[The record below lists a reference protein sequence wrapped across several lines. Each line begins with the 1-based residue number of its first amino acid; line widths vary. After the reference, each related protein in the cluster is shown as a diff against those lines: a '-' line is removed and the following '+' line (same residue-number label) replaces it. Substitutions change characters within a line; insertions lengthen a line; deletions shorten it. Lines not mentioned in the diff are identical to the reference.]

1 LRSAFVDLSA
11 NCASINM
18 RIRRWVGILTFAACA
33 LSDGPPCQNPS
44 RGDASAH
51 GGVRNNCDLDFTG
64 LVAAAFEEIDH
75 RVSYIAAKSLER
87 VAFDVQTLNVDVQT
101 LNVGMLNIPDA
112 GVIIMSSLEDYYAHL
127 VRSFNG

>member
-1 LRSAFVDLSA
+1 LRGAFVDLSA

-51 GGVRNNCDLDFTG
+51 GGVRNNFDLDFTG
-64 LVAAAFEEIDH
+64 PVAAAFEEIDR

-87 VAFDVQTLNVDVQT
+87 VAFDVQT

>member
-1 LRSAFVDLSA
+1 MRRKGKGVTGSLAPQAPRFRGRALRGGDLRGAFVDLSA

-51 GGVRNNCDLDFTG
+51 GGVRNNFDLDFTG
-64 LVAAAFEEIDH
+64 PVAAAF
-75 RVSYIAAKSLER
+75 
-87 VAFDVQTLNVDVQT
+87 DVQT

-112 GVIIMSSLEDYYAHL
+112 GVIITC
-127 VRSFNG
+127 